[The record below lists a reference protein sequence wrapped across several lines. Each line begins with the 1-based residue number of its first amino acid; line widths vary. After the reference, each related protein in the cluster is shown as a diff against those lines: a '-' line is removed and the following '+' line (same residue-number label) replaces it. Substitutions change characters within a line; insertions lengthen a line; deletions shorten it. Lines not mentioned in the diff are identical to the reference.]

1 MPLFAPYRVDKL
13 ASAQGTVAAPATAAT
28 PVAAAA
34 VAAPEEKPLLPVHAL
49 CLSNYPRAHSARF
62 GSRRHCHSAR
72 QESLSLREL
81 RSRLLGYGLS
91 TLGLKNELR
100 KRLENAML
108 HNRAQHSSWDP
119 QTMTW
124 V

>member
-1 MPLFAPYRVDKL
+1 VCYCAWQV
-13 ASAQGTVAAPATAAT
+13 
-28 PVAAAA
+28 
-34 VAAPEEKPLLPVHAL
+34 
-49 CLSNYPRAHSARF
+49 
-62 GSRRHCHSAR
+62 
-72 QESLSLREL
+72 SLSLREL

>member
-1 MPLFAPYRVDKL
+1 V
-13 ASAQGTVAAPATAAT
+13 
-28 PVAAAA
+28 
-34 VAAPEEKPLLPVHAL
+34 
-49 CLSNYPRAHSARF
+49 
-62 GSRRHCHSAR
+62 
-72 QESLSLREL
+72 SLSLREL